1 MDDAVCDIWKSHS
14 SCSFIKS
21 SSTATCSVDDAVCE
35 AHISCSFIKSKYY
48 SDMSH
53 TAWMTLCGTS
63 GSHISHVPLS
73 SQVLQ

>member
-1 MDDAVCDIWKSHS
+1 MFLYQVQVLQRYVTH
-14 SCSFIKS
+14 
-21 SSTATCSVDDAVCE
+21 SVDDAVWDIWKS
-35 AHISCSFIKSKYY
+35 HISCSFIKSKYY